1 MTSKTLQTFDFEDKS
16 IRVSLGENDN
26 VYFVAADLA
35 RALGYRDA
43 ASMLRIVDDKE
54 KGTRRVRTPGGDQMM
69 LVVNESGFYR
79 IALNRE
85 VHYVKGD
92 EMKAFVRRFQ
102 EWVTSDVLP
111 SIRKHGAYMTPDTIR
126 QALTDPDTIIALAT
140 QLKEETAQREAAQAQ
155 VRALE
160 PKARAYEDF
169 CEAPDL
175 SKIRDA
181 AAILT
186 TAGIPIRESELR
198 TWMLDHG
205 WIYRKGRGYR
215 AYASHSEHLHLVP
228 PNKTGRRHDGTE
240 FTFDPIV
247 HVTRRGLALLY
258 RRLGEERVRE
268 QLHYDN
274 QYPFDEEG

>member
-1 MTSKTLQTFDFEDKS
+1 MTSKTLQTYDFEDRP
-16 IRVSLGENDN
+16 IRLSLGENDD

-35 RALGYRDA
+35 RAFGYRDA
-43 ASMLRIVDDKE
+43 ASMLRIVDDEE
-54 KGTRRVRTPGGDQMM
+54 KGTHKVRTPGGEQMM
-69 LVVNESGFYR
+69 LVVNEAGFYR

-85 VHYVKGD
+85 STYVKD
-92 EMKAFVRRFQ
+92 PHARAFVHRLQ
-102 EWVTSDVLP
+102 KWVTGEVLP

-126 QALTDPDTIIALAT
+126 EALADPDTLIMLAT
-140 QLKEETAQREAAQAQ
+140 KLKEETEERVAAQER
-155 VRALE
+155 VRVLE

-258 RRLGEERVRE
+258 RRLGEERMRE

-274 QYPFDEEG
+274 QYPFDEED